1 MKKHY
6 QKDDIW
12 ERKAMVANKS
22 EEGKNPSEN
31 HPTYPIPASQLP
43 EWFKWGCYSKHIFS
57 DPRALSAYLNG
68 LRQDVYSALSL
79 FQVHVRSI
87 LTIMLAL
94 LAALTAIFSLA
105 SRATELDFELLQ
117 FVEITGGV
125 ILILLFVIAGI
136 SHKILARYY
145 GVYVSALLQASQAH
159 YWGDIGGFWW
169 FERIIRS
176 LGNREGINK
185 KDYIKERIW
194 SKKDSNFWYVSLVW
208 FLGTLGLASGIFI
221 LVCKPLSS

>member
-1 MKKHY
+1 
-6 QKDDIW
+6 
-12 ERKAMVANKS
+12 MVANKR

-31 HPTYPIPASQLP
+31 YPTYPISASQLP
-43 EWFKWGCYSKHIFS
+43 GWFKWGCYSKYIFG
-57 DPRALSAYLNG
+57 DPRALSEHLNG
-68 LRQDVYSALSL
+68 LRQDMYSALTL

-87 LTIMLAL
+87 LTIMLTL

-105 SRATELDFELLQ
+105 SRATELSSELLR

-125 ILILLFVIAGI
+125 ILILLFVIACI
-136 SHKILARYY
+136 SHKILTRYY

-159 YWGDIGGFWW
+159 YWADIGGFWW
-169 FERIIRS
+169 FERIVRS
-176 LGNREGINK
+176 LGNRKNINK
-185 KDYIKERIW
+185 EDYIRERIW

-208 FLGTLGLASGIFI
+208 FLGILGLAGGIFI